1 MTELTIPEA
10 ALLDARDKLH
20 YPLHETRL
28 RKFAL
33 AVVRFLFRFIMVMDI
48 EGQANLPP
56 DGAVII
62 ASNHVSNLDAFPLQ
76 LALPRP
82 LFFMGKAE
90 LFKNPLIHQFFR
102 NLGGFPVYRGERDEW
117 AIRHAG
123 KLLRHGQ
130 VLGMF
135 PEGTRSHGLGLKV
148 AKTGAARLAL
158 SVNCPILPVAVDG
171 CQHFFKTFPHRTRVR
186 VKIGEPVWP
195 NLDELPLALTDR
207 VMFALARNLPEGLR
221 GVYAETPRG
230 F

>member
-20 YPLHETRL
+20 YPLQETKL
-28 RKFAL
+28 RKFVL
-33 AVVRFLFRFIMVMDI
+33 AMVRFLFRFIMEMEV

-62 ASNHVSNLDAFPLQ
+62 ASNHVSNFDAFPLQ

-123 KLLRHGQ
+123 KLLRHRQ

-135 PEGTRSHGLGLKV
+135 PEGTRSQGRGLKV

-171 CQHFFKTFPHRTRVR
+171 CQHLFKTFPHRTRVR

-195 NLDELPLALTDR
+195 NPDELPLALTDR
-207 VMFALARNLPEGLR
+207 LMFTLARNLPEELR
-221 GVYAETPRG
+221 GVYAEMPKG